1 MSWTLWFVLL
11 SGWPVLLGCAAV
23 TVVGMLGLSVVMTR
37 MTGRSA
43 LRNMLVA
50 FVFLTVVTAS
60 ILTLVVVMTRT

>member
-11 SGWPVLLGCAAV
+11 SGWPVFLACTTV

-43 LRNMLVA
+43 LWNMVVA
-50 FVFLTVVTAS
+50 LAFLTVVTAGV
-60 ILTLVVVMTRT
+60 LTLVAVMTRT

>member
-11 SGWPVLLGCAAV
+11 SGWPVFLACTAV

-43 LRNMLVA
+43 LWNMVVA
-50 FVFLTVVTAS
+50 LAFLTVVTAGV
-60 ILTLVVVMTRT
+60 LTLVAVMTRT